1 MKKKM
6 TALILAA
13 ALGLTLLSGC
23 DGSGGENSGP
33 SDLSSDPASSEPAKV
48 VINPLT
54 GEDGFNPDAVG
65 KRPVAVMVSNIKDSL
80 PQWGISEADL
90 VYEAVTEGG
99 ITRLMCM
106 YADPDAVPKV
116 GPVRSVREY
125 YPQFSEPFHALFV
138 HFGGSTTGYDA
149 LSEYKIEDIDGMAF
163 SGTAFL
169 QDQGK
174 VSSGISREHTFY
186 TSTELLE
193 PAISKKGFS
202 MSHSCPSAFH
212 FVEPGETA
220 ALSDGSADRATV
232 RFSGYTTAVF
242 EYDQS
247 SGKYLKSQYGQAHID
262 ANNQQ
267 RVAVDNV
274 VILYAPTSKIGD
286 TYLTRYDLT
295 SGEGYYLSKGKVQEL
310 NWSKGTYNAMFKLTD
325 SEGGAVSFNP
335 GKTWVCVV
343 PNDQKGSTVL
353 EDTQAASSP
362 AE

>member
-1 MKKKM
+1 MKKRI
-6 TALILAA
+6 AAVVLAVVM
-13 ALGLTLLSGC
+13 GSFLLSGC
-23 DGSGGENSGP
+23 GEEKVEEPDSFIE
-33 SDLSSDPASSEPAKV
+33 SSSEVA

-80 PQWGISEADL
+80 PQWGISDADL

-149 LSEYKIEDIDGMAF
+149 LNEYQIEDIDGMIF
-163 SGTAFL
+163 SGTSFL
-169 QDQGK
+169 QDEERL
-174 VSSGISREHTFY
+174 STGIGREHTFY
-186 TSTELLE
+186 TNSELLK
-193 PAISKKGFS
+193 PAIEKKEFS
-202 MSHSCPSAFH
+202 MAGTCPSAFN
-212 FVEPGETA
+212 FVKPGESA
-220 ALSDGSADRATV
+220 ALTGSTVDKATV

-242 EYDQS
+242 EYDYA
-247 SGKYLKSQYGQAHID
+247 SGKYLKSQYGQPHID
-262 ANNQQ
+262 ANNQKQ
-267 RVAVDNV
+267 IEVSNV
-274 VILYAPTSKIGD
+274 VILYSPTSTIEG

-295 SGEGYYLSKGKVQEL
+295 GGDGYYLSGGKAQEIT
-310 NWSKGTYNAMFKLTD
+310 WSKDAYNTMFEITD
-325 SEGGAVSFNP
+325 TEGNDVTFNT

-343 PNDQKGSTVL
+343 PQGEKGSTVL
-353 EDTQAASSP
+353 ENTKVGFSD
-362 AE
+362 E